1 MIKLVIFDLDGVLYE
16 SKEFHFD
23 ALNYALS
30 EVDNNLVISKEEH
43 LKTYDGLSTKRKL
56 DILSTEKNLN
66 PKFYKQIWNRK
77 QEITGN
83 LLDKIEVNK
92 SLINSLGLLRSKNIK
107 VICCS
112 NSIKKTV
119 DSVLMN
125 LGIYD
130 LFDAIYSNEDV
141 ENPKPHPEMY
151 WKALI
156 RFSVTP
162 DNALIVEDSPVG
174 RLGAKMSGCNTVFI
188 NSPKDLNDE
197 IFDKIINMN
206 KKEIDK
212 DLNTYVDKNLNILIP
227 MAGLGSRFSKQ
238 GYVFPKPL
246 IEVKGKPMIQLVVEN
261 LNIDSQYTFI
271 VLQEHIE
278 KYNIDK
284 MLKLIKPDCNIVITD
299 GITEGAASTT
309 LLAKE
314 FINNENPLVIANSDQ
329 YFEWNPREVI
339 YSFMNKNIDGGILT
353 FPSTHP
359 KWSYA
364 KINETGNVVEVA
376 EKNPISNHAT
386 VGVYFWTH
394 GSDYVTSAE
403 EMIDKNI
410 RVNNEFYVCPVYNQ
424 AIENDKKIV
433 IKDIDKMWGIGT
445 PEDLETFLRENSDL

>member
-1 MIKLVIFDLDGVLYE
+1 M
-16 SKEFHFD
+16 
-23 ALNYALS
+23 
-30 EVDNNLVISKEEH
+30 
-43 LKTYDGLSTKRKL
+43 
-56 DILSTEKNLN
+56 
-66 PKFYKQIWNRK
+66 
-77 QEITGN
+77 
-83 LLDKIEVNK
+83 LDKIEVNQ
-92 SLINSLGLLRSKNIK
+92 SLINNLELLKTKNIK
-107 VICCS
+107 IICCS

-119 DSVLMN
+119 DSVLLN
-125 LGIYD
+125 LGIHN

-174 RLGAKMSGCNTVFI
+174 RLGAKMSGCNTIFI
-188 NSPKDLNDE
+188 NNPEDLNGQ

-206 KKEIDK
+206 KKEIDQ

-261 LNIDSQYTFI
+261 LNIDGQYTFI
-271 VLQEHIE
+271 VLQEHID

-284 MLKLIKPDCNIVITD
+284 MLRLIKPDCNIVITD

-314 FINNENPLVIANSDQ
+314 FIDNENPLVIANSDQ

-339 YSFMNKNIDGGILT
+339 YSFMNKSIDGGILT

-364 KINETGNVVEVA
+364 KIDELGNVVEVA

-394 GSDYVTSAE
+394 GSDYVASAE

>member
-56 DILSTEKNLN
+56 DILSSEKNLN

-212 DLNTYVDKNLNILIP
+212 DLNSYVDKNLNILIP

-261 LNIDSQYTFI
+261 LNIDGQYTFI